1 MESLYGTSFH
11 SSSGMPLFVLDNFR
25 SAYNV
30 GSVFRTAESVYP
42 AGVLLTGITVRPGS
56 RKLAR
61 TARGTQATVPWRYF
75 DTPSEAVDWAKGTGR
90 TVVAVESG
98 TPGSVPL
105 HMAGF
110 PVSSAFVLGNEALG
124 VSEAVLEAA
133 DMLVHVPQSGERN
146 CMNVSGVAA
155 VLAWEI
161 QRRRLATAGHPEYLP

>member
-1 MESLYGTSFH
+1 MYGGSIH

-30 GSVFRTAESVYP
+30 GSVFRTAESVHP

-61 TARGTQATVPWRYF
+61 TARGTQAAVPWRYF
-75 DTPSEAVDWAKGTGR
+75 DTPSDAVDWVKGTGR
-90 TVVAVESG
+90 TVVVLESG
-98 TPGSVPL
+98 TPGSLPL
-105 HMAGF
+105 HTAGF
-110 PVSSAFVLGNEALG
+110 PLSSAFVLGNEALG
-124 VSEAVLEAA
+124 VSEGVLEAA

-146 CMNVSGVAA
+146 CMNVSGIAA

-161 QRRRLATAGHPEYLP
+161 QRRRLVIADRPEYLP